1 MKTNFIRLLLFCLLA
16 WTLAGAASHA
26 QQRKVQNRPFID
38 ERRFHYGFT
47 IGLHDQS
54 AKIRG
59 NGYVDPETGAQ
70 WVAANDRQGVG
81 LSVGVLGEWKIS
93 RNVALRLIPS
103 LHFGNKHIA
112 FSNLATGEE
121 ETQDMKSSYVALPFD
136 VKLSAPRFN
145 NYRPYVVAGVSP
157 MYDLTA
163 GKHTKLRA
171 RPLALMFEAGMGCD
185 LYLPFFKLI
194 PELKFCLGLSDIL
207 KKNRNDLTDPTQLV
221 YTQSAAGMTANMVVL
236 SFYFE

>member
-1 MKTNFIRLLLFCLLA
+1 MNTTTFRLLFLCPLLWLA
-16 WTLAGAASHA
+16 AGAPLHA

-47 IGLHDQS
+47 VGLHDQS
-54 AKIRG
+54 TKIRG
-59 NGYVDPETGAQ
+59 NGYIDPATGAQ
-70 WVAANDRQGVG
+70 WVAANDRQGIG
-81 LSVGVLGEWKIS
+81 LSVGVLGEWKLS
-93 RNVALRLIPS
+93 RYVALRLIPS
-103 LHFGNKHIA
+103 LHFGSKHIA

-121 ETQDMKSSYVALPFD
+121 ETQDMKSSYLALPLD
-136 VKLSAPRFN
+136 VKFSAPRFN

-171 RPLALMFEAGMGCD
+171 KPLSLMLEAGLGCD

-194 PELKFCLGLSDIL
+194 PELKFCIGLSDIL
-207 KKNRNDLTDPTQLV
+207 KKNRSDLTDPTQLI